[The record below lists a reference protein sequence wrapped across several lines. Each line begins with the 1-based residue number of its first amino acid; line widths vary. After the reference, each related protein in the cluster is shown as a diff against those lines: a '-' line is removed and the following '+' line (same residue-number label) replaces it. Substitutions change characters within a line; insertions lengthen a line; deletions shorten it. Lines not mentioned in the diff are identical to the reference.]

1 MLSEVNVPAVAAA
14 AVAPVMLGAIW
25 YGPLF
30 GKAWMH
36 AHGHTPERLE
46 EMKKGM
52 GRAYGLS
59 FVCYLVMATVLSL
72 LLAWVGAVNVWT
84 GVWMAFL
91 CWLGFAAT
99 IGLTAQLFSDRK
111 PAAYGIDAA
120 YQLAYMLAMG
130 AILGAWR

>member
-1 MLSEVNVPAVAAA
+1 MLAEVNFLAVLTAAL
-14 AVAPVMLGAIW
+14 APMVLGAVW

-30 GKAWMH
+30 GRAWMR

-59 FVCYLVMATVLSL
+59 FVCYLVMATVLAYL
-72 LLAWVGAVNVWT
+72 LGWVGAVNVWA
-84 GVWMAFL
+84 GLWMAFL

-99 IGLTAQLFSDRK
+99 IGLTAHLFSDRK
-111 PAAYGIDAA
+111 PAAYLIDAA
-120 YQLAYMLAMG
+120 YQLVYLLAMG

>member
-1 MLSEVNVPAVAAA
+1 MLSEVNFLAVAAA
-14 AVAPVMLGAIW
+14 AVATMVLGGLW

-30 GKAWMH
+30 GRVWMR
-36 AHGHTPERLE
+36 AHGYTPERLE
-46 EMKKGM
+46 EMKQGM

-59 FVCYLVMATVLSL
+59 FLCYLVMATVLAIL
-72 LLAWVGAVNVWT
+72 IAWVGAVNVWS

-99 IGLTAQLFSDRK
+99 IGLTAHLFSDRK
-111 PAAYGIDAA
+111 PAAYAIDAA

>member
-1 MLSEVNVPAVAAA
+1 MISEINFAAVVAA
-14 AVAPVMLGAIW
+14 AVAPMALGAVW

-30 GKAWMH
+30 GRLWMA

-46 EMKKGM
+46 EMKQGM
-52 GRAYGLS
+52 GKAYGVS
-59 FVCYLVMATVLSL
+59 FVCYLVMATVLAYL
-72 LLAWVGAVNVWT
+72 MIWLGAINLPAGLWL
-84 GVWMAFL
+84 AFL

-99 IGLTAQLFSDRK
+99 TGTTAFLFSDRR
-111 PAAYGIDAA
+111 PAAWLIDVA

>member
-1 MLSEVNVPAVAAA
+1 MLSEVNFPAVVVAAI
-14 AVAPVMLGAIW
+14 APLVIGGIW

-30 GKAWMH
+30 GKLWMS
-36 AHGHTPERLE
+36 AHGYTPDRLE

-59 FVCYLVMATVLSL
+59 FVCYLVMALVLAIL
-72 LLAWVGAVNVWT
+72 IGWVGAGNIWT
-84 GVWMAFL
+84 GLCMAFY

-99 IGLTAQLFSDRK
+99 IGLTAHLFSDRK
-111 PAAYGIDAA
+111 PATYLIDVA
-120 YQLAYMLAMG
+120 YQLFYMLAMG